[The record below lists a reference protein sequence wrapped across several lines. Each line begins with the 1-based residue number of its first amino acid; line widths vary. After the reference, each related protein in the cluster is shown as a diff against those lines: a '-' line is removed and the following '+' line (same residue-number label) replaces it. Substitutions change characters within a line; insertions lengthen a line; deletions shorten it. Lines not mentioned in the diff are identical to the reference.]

1 MTRRSLRK
9 SVLAISAGLVS
20 TLAWSGPTAQAA
32 TQRFAYTGGEQVFT
46 VPAGVRSLHA
56 VGVGARGGADGAAD
70 GAGGF
75 GSKAAAD
82 LAVTPGEVL
91 YIEVGGNGTN
101 GFGSYVMGSS
111 TKRRHT
117 GRCVRYARRCGM
129 KTPMRMGRT
138 HSNQRPR
145 TSPRS
150 ANWGL
155 RPMASG
161 GGPGST
167 TAGGGGGTSE
177 FGPGSSP
184 GALGVGG
191 LGAGCGPCSGGGG
204 GGGGLYG
211 GGGGGVSSVGA
222 AGGGGGSSAA
232 VAKARNLSIVGDT
245 TGSPSVTI
253 TYGSNAFEL
262 GPAIVTQ
269 DRTIAIP
276 LELPGPGTVKGV
288 AKTKIRLTSSAL
300 AGAKKKTKTITYGRG
315 KLNAAGRGLVTLKIP
330 PSAAAKKGLKTARK
344 LKVNVAVTFTPI
356 GGRPGTKTT
365 TATVFG
371 EKRSR

>member
-1 MTRRSLRK
+1 
-9 SVLAISAGLVS
+9 
-20 TLAWSGPTAQAA
+20 
-32 TQRFAYTGGEQVFT
+32 
-46 VPAGVRSLHA
+46 
-56 VGVGARGGADGAAD
+56 
-70 GAGGF
+70 
-75 GSKAAAD
+75 
-82 LAVTPGEVL
+82 
-91 YIEVGGNGTN
+91 
-101 GFGSYVMGSS
+101 
-111 TKRRHT
+111 
-117 GRCVRYARRCGM
+117 
-129 KTPMRMGRT
+129 
-138 HSNQRPR
+138 
-145 TSPRS
+145 
-150 ANWGL
+150 
-155 RPMASG
+155 
-161 GGPGST
+161 
-167 TAGGGGGTSE
+167 
-177 FGPGSSP
+177 
-184 GALGVGG
+184 

-330 PSAAAKKGLKTARK
+330 PSAAAKKALKTARK
-344 LKVNVAVTFTPI
+344 LKVNVAVTFTPT